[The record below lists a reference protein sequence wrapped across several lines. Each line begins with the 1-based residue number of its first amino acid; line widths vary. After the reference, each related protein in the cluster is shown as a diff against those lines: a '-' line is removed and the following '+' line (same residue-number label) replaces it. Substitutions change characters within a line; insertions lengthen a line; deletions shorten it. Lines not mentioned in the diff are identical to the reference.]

1 MHDAL
6 SSDVFN

>member
-6 SSDVFN
+6 VSDR

>member
-6 SSDVFN
+6 